1 MDEKTYVINAEG
13 YKLGRL
19 ASHVAKI
26 LLKGHRV
33 KIYNAEKAVITG
45 SRSSILERYLMLRG
59 RRQLSSHKK
68 ITVWYPTRAEA
79 IMRSAVVRMLPR
91 RKPKGREA
99 AKRLEVFE
107 GGAQPTG
114 EVIEFQDAKLGK
126 PVSRSGKFI
135 RYITLEELS
144 RLMRGGRQ

>member
-1 MDEKTYVINAEG
+1 MAEKTYVVNAEG
-13 YKLGRL
+13 YRLGRL
-19 ASHVAKI
+19 ASHVAKL

-45 SRSSILERYLMLRG
+45 TKSSILEHYLMLRR
-59 RRQLSSHKK
+59 RRQLTSHKK
-68 ITVWYPTRAEA
+68 ITVWYPTKAEA
-79 IMRSAVVRMLPR
+79 ILRYAVIRMLPR
-91 RKPKGREA
+91 RKPKGLDA
-99 AKRLEVFE
+99 AKRLEVVR
-107 GGAQPTG
+107 GGMQPAG

-144 RLMRGGRQ
+144 NLLRGGRT